1 MNAIAVH
8 VADLA
13 DTPVIGQLF
22 AHRRGRT
29 ESATFSYDSTYLAN
43 PRAYAVDPLLPLVRG
58 ALQSPVNRATFGAFA
73 DCAPDRW
80 GRSLLDRRERT
91 EAVAAGRTPRTL
103 GEMDYLLGVR
113 DDLRQGS
120 LRFSAPAEGF
130 LATAAQGVPVLT
142 ELGHLL
148 DLADRWE
155 QDAASAEDL
164 SVLLPAGSS
173 LGGARPKAHVRDT
186 DGSIAIAKFPSARN
200 DTWNVMA
207 WEWVALELARTAG
220 IATPDARLLDIAGR
234 SVLLVRRFDR
244 VNERRIGY
252 VSAMTML
259 EASDGD
265 ERSYLDI
272 AEVIERVSDQP
283 SVELLELFRRMVFSI
298 LIRNTDN
305 HLRNHG
311 FVHAQGDVWRLSP
324 AFDLNPTPNNGPLRL
339 STSLDGSAAEASIDR
354 AVHLAECFRLDR
366 TAAEQLVL
374 EVAEAVAAWP
384 KKAREAGLDGAEVRR
399 MQPAFSAL
407 DDLAL
412 REIARVRRAD
422 GQQAIQV
429 NMEDL

>member
-8 VADLA
+8 AADLV

-22 AHRRGRT
+22 THRKGRT
-29 ESATFSYDSTYLAN
+29 ESATFAYDSMYLASPN
-43 PRAYAVDPLLPLVRG
+43 AYAVDPLLPLVRG
-58 ALQSPVNRATFGAFA
+58 ALQSPANRATFGAFS
-73 DCAPDRW
+73 DSSPDRW
-80 GRSLLDRRERT
+80 GRSLLDRRERS
-91 EAVAAGRTPRTL
+91 EAMAAGRTPRTL

-113 DDLRQGS
+113 DDLRQGA

-130 LATAAQGVPVLT
+130 LATASHGVPVLT

-155 QDAASAEDL
+155 HDAASAEDL

-200 DTWNVMA
+200 DAWNVMA
-207 WEWVALELARTAG
+207 WEWVALELARAAG
-220 IATPDARLLDIAGR
+220 IATPDSRLLDIAGR

-244 VNERRIGY
+244 ADERRIGY

-272 AEVIERVSDQP
+272 AEAIELVSDQA

-311 FVHAQGDVWRLSP
+311 FLHAQRDVWRLSP
-324 AFDLNPTPNNGPLRL
+324 AFDLNPTPTHGPLRL
-339 STSLDGSAAEASIDR
+339 STSLDGGVDEATVDR
-354 AVHLAECFRLDR
+354 AVSLAEYFRLDR
-366 TAAEQLVL
+366 GAAQATAL
-374 EVAEAVAAWP
+374 EVADAVAAWP
-384 KKAREAGLDGAEVRR
+384 QKAHEAGLDVAEIRR

-407 DDLAL
+407 DDLTLTQIVRA
-412 REIARVRRAD
+412 RRAD
-422 GQQAIQV
+422 GQRAIRV
-429 NMEDL
+429 DAADL